1 MVICKEKENKRER
14 ALEDLKIQAII
25 TLPLSFVGV
34 FLLFLA
40 PCLLKDKIC
49 NPAPFFSA
57 YAWGFAIGYLF
68 SDRLLHMSGWI
79 LDRSKEPNMIEGR
92 RGILFALVSIVVGYV
107 IGVLK
112 AFLYVYV
119 TGIHYTLFDI
129 LRGWGIIIGGAGFC
143 GFLGGWAF
151 KTKEI
156 ISHAY
161 IQ

>member
-1 MVICKEKENKRER
+1 MVISKENKRER

-25 TLPLSFVGV
+25 TLPLSFIGV
-34 FLLFLA
+34 FLLFSA

-57 YAWGFAIGYLF
+57 YAWGFVIGYLI
-68 SDRLLHMSGWI
+68 SDKLLHMSNWI
-79 LDRSKEPNMIEGR
+79 LNRNKEPDIK
-92 RGILFALVSIVVGYV
+92 GILFALISIIVGYI

-112 AFLYVYV
+112 SFLYVYI

-129 LRGWGIIIGGAGFC
+129 LSGWGIIIGGAGFC

-151 KTKEI
+151 KTKKI
-156 ISHAY
+156 ITQAY
-161 IQ
+161 L